1 MLCIFS
7 AIYTYV
13 TASSSQVLS
22 RWQQLTLQDMAAQQP
37 NADLVIVADEDA
49 LLVQSVPLHD
59 RHDGVT
65 AVMLVGDP
73 SLDAAIVVQRTAGL
87 FCLSCSA
94 QRSCRHA
101 KAISGNTEA
110 VVADIQARESA
121 WANKF
126 AQAFD
131 TSSGRRCVTSISK
144 VSLVTFQALQC
155 CSCA

>member
-1 MLCIFS
+1 
-7 AIYTYV
+7 
-13 TASSSQVLS
+13 
-22 RWQQLTLQDMAAQQP
+22 MAAQQP
-37 NADLVIVADEDA
+37 DADLVIVADEDA

-59 RHDGVT
+59 RHDGIT

-73 SLDAAIVVQRTAGL
+73 SLDAAVVVQRTAGF
-87 FCLSCSA
+87 FCLCCSA
-94 QRSCRHA
+94 QRPCRHV

-126 AQAFD
+126 TQAFD
-131 TSSGRRCVTSISK
+131 TSSGRRHVTSISK
-144 VSLVTFQALQC
+144 VSLVNVHALQC